1 MEFFFSFALVA
12 ITLTFPGVLGG
23 NQAWETSIKLGGVQ
37 SPLDPALPVD
47 NTTVIADL
55 HRAKRALSIVPGSG
69 NADRHIWPN
78 MNIPYCFEHKSW
90 PDRGGK
96 STKEILF
103 NDLVEARDLWYQ
115 QGLPESFKWT
125 ELNDYAC
132 SSSQRSDYLLIQ
144 FNTEGRLSSTVGK
157 PPIDSLNPGPRMLL
171 SDSVEVGMLN
181 VVANYAHEMGHV
193 WGLYHE
199 HQNQAYWGSP
209 YSASGGSVFGMNN
222 FHCENLNDYEATV
235 ARVTNAYPAWQVGN
249 IVRDFCRF
257 RANAEDVRFSASD
270 YLPWVNTQVLADSNT
285 NVDWD
290 SIMIYPSGA
299 GGKGSASPGND
310 QRMAV
315 LTKPNGD
322 LIPINL
328 KPSARDIAALKKLY
342 SYKSSVVL
350 NFLGSSK
357 NKLKQTFDKIRKKDP
372 DNICNVSTTTM
383 PMTTPTTTP
392 QTTRHI

>member
-1 MEFFFSFALVA
+1 
-12 ITLTFPGVLGG
+12 
-23 NQAWETSIKLGGVQ
+23 
-37 SPLDPALPVD
+37 
-47 NTTVIADL
+47 
-55 HRAKRALSIVPGSG
+55 
-69 NADRHIWPN
+69 
-78 MNIPYCFEHKSW
+78 
-90 PDRGGK
+90 
-96 STKEILF
+96 
-103 NDLVEARDLWYQ
+103 
-115 QGLPESFKWT
+115 
-125 ELNDYAC
+125 
-132 SSSQRSDYLLIQ
+132 
-144 FNTEGRLSSTVGK
+144 
-157 PPIDSLNPGPRMLL
+157 MLL